1 MPAVTM
7 SLSEEDRKRI
17 KAQFLTLDQNGDGMI
32 TIAEMRKAL
41 NAAGQD
47 YTLKDVQKMVKAADK
62 NGDGRVVWEEFLD
75 MMTEHYQKDTA
86 KESVKNVDGKE
97 ATVEE
102 YDQAMQAFKL
112 FDKNGDG
119 MIDLHELKE
128 AMETLQLEQ
137 DPTKVEQLF
146 KDLDKNGD
154 GTIDYVEFGRL
165 LGI

>member
-1 MPAVTM
+1 MPSTIN
-7 SLSEEDRKRI
+7 LSDADLKRI
-17 KAQFLTLDQNGDGMI
+17 KAQFVTLDQNGDGMI

-41 NAAGQD
+41 SAAGQD
-47 YTLKDVQKMVKAADK
+47 YTLKDVQKMVKRADK

-75 MMTEHYQKDTA
+75 MMTEHFQKETG
-86 KESVKNVDGKE
+86 KEDIKYVEGKE

-112 FDKNGDG
+112 FDKNSDG
-119 MIDLHELKE
+119 MIDVTELKD
-128 AMETLQLEQ
+128 AMKTLELEQ
-137 DPTKVEQLF
+137 DPSKVEQLF
-146 KDLDKNGD
+146 KDLDKNTD

>member
-1 MPAVTM
+1 MPSTIN
-7 SLSEEDRKRI
+7 LSDEDVARI
-17 KAQFLTLDQNGDGMI
+17 KSQFRTLDQNGDGMI

-41 NAAGQD
+41 SAAGQD
-47 YTLKDVQKMVKAADK
+47 YTLKDVQKMVKTADK

-75 MMTEHYQKDTA
+75 MMTEHFQKETG
-86 KESVKNVDGKE
+86 KESVKYVEGKE

-112 FDKNGDG
+112 FDTNGDG
-119 MIDLHELKE
+119 MIDIIELKG
-128 AMETLQLEQ
+128 AMKTLQLEQ

-146 KDLDKNGD
+146 TDLDKNGD

>member
-1 MPAVTM
+1 MPKKV
-7 SLSEEDRKRI
+7 SEPDMQRI
-17 KAQFLTLDQNGDGMI
+17 KSQFLKLDQNGDGMI
-32 TIAEMRKAL
+32 TIEEMRKAL

-47 YTLKDVQKMVKAADK
+47 YTLKEVQKLVKKADK
-62 NGDGRVVWEEFLD
+62 NGDGRVVWEEFFT
-75 MMTEHYQKDTA
+75 MMSEYYQKEDG
-86 KESVKNVDGKE
+86 KESIKNIEGKE

-119 MIDLHELKE
+119 FIDISELKE
-128 AMETLQLEQ
+128 AMVTLNLEQ
-137 DPTKVEQLF
+137 DPAKVEQLF